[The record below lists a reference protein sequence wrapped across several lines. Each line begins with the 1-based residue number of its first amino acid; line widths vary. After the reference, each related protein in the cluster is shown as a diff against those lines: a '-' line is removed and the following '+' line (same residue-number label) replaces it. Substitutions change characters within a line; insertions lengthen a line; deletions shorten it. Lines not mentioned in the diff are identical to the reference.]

1 MTGIYRAYDI
11 RGVYGKD
18 LTDEVAGK
26 IGRAFATKT
35 GGGTIA
41 VGRDVRLSGDALN
54 KALVK
59 GLTSSGADVIDI
71 GVVPT
76 PVLYFAVH
84 TLKTDGGIMITGS
97 HNPPEYNG
105 LKLMRGLDTL
115 YGPQIAEIDEIV
127 ATGKYK
133 NGSGKTSKKNLI
145 PDYINHIAKNIKIKK
160 KLKVVV
166 DAGNGAAGLVAPQLY
181 RKMGLKV
188 VELYCEPDGRFPN
201 HDADPT
207 VDENIGDLIA
217 AVEKEGADLGI
228 GFDGDGDR
236 AGFIS
241 EKGEI
246 IRGDQALVLFS
257 REILSRKPGSKIIF
271 EVKCS
276 QALPEDIKAHGG
288 VPIMYRT
295 GHSFIKKKIKE
306 ENAAAAGEMSGHF
319 FFADRYLGY
328 DDAVYAGA
336 RMIEIL
342 SHGSES
348 LSSLLASI
356 PKYYS
361 TPEIRVD
368 CPDDKK
374 FQVIE
379 KTTQAFKKQ
388 GLNVVTID
396 GARVSWPDGWG
407 LVRASNT
414 TPKLILRFE
423 AKTQKRLKEI
433 RKIIED
439 KSKNN

>member
-1 MTGIYRAYDI
+1 
-11 RGVYGKD
+11 
-18 LTDEVAGK
+18 
-26 IGRAFATKT
+26 
-35 GGGTIA
+35 
-41 VGRDVRLSGDALN
+41 
-54 KALVK
+54 
-59 GLTSSGADVIDI
+59 
-71 GVVPT
+71 
-76 PVLYFAVH
+76 
-84 TLKTDGGIMITGS
+84 
-97 HNPPEYNG
+97 
-105 LKLMRGLDTL
+105 
-115 YGPQIAEIDEIV
+115 
-127 ATGKYK
+127 
-133 NGSGKTSKKNLI
+133 
-145 PDYINHIAKNIKIKK
+145 
-160 KLKVVV
+160 
-166 DAGNGAAGLVAPQLY
+166 
-181 RKMGLKV
+181 MGLKV

-439 KSKNN
+439 EVKKQLK